1 MKKIQRAR
9 NQCGPSFFLF
19 LFFIFYY
26 ESSSWSCFKTTCFTR
41 VDSSQEEA
49 TCNHSEPP
57 IFFFLFF
64 LFMILE
70 ISSRTNIWLMTS
82 TLNRFR
88 GKIRNRCIDRAI
100 HIIRRYSDTTHADPQ
115 TTKRSLYSLF
125 LKFIQLKRY
134 FYSTFF

>member
-1 MKKIQRAR
+1 VALL
-9 NQCGPSFFLF
+9 SFCFYF
-19 LFFIFYY
+19 LFFITNRLRGVVLKQPVLH
-26 ESSSWSCFKTTCFTR
+26 ELIQAKKKRLVTTASHQF
-41 VDSSQEEA
+41 
-49 TCNHSEPP
+49 
-57 IFFFLFF
+57 FFFLFF